1 MTRTMTILALVCCLV
16 VGVLAA
22 AMFGRDFVFAPDS
35 KPSAP
40 RADNSPVANRDAK
53 ADRLPVMVATKAT
66 VQTDTGQ
73 PALREAF
80 ADDSPV
86 SPTPDMIAPIAVPPL
101 PSPRPKAADL
111 PPPQKS
117 YSLLSDMQI
126 AALKE
131 RLQLTPA
138 QAPYWPPVETALRD
152 VARKIHA
159 RRTTGGPS
167 GFNPEDIEQVKAAA
181 NPLLTKLREDQKREA
196 RSLARIIGLDAIAS
210 LI

>member
-138 QAPYWPPVETALRD
+138 QAPYWPPGIRIPVRSSLNMPAGSASRISKK
-152 VARKIHA
+152 ASPWPSSS
-159 RRTTGGPS
+159 TTSPAC
-167 GFNPEDIEQVKAAA
+167 P
-181 NPLLTKLREDQKREA
+181 RWW
-196 RSLARIIGLDAIAS
+196 
-210 LI
+210 